1 MRLLRDYRI
10 TKLTD
15 DVLEFTLSGVDTSIA
30 NALRRIMIAEVS
42 RFSSFS
48 RPGAFRGDSHSNRE
62 RKHICPLR
70 RLYCTQTRSD
80 SHSPCQRR
88 PLHRHRRLL
97 HVLRTELRSV
107 HRKAGYKCRLWRRA
121 SSVMHRRR
129 EQAHQRDEQG
139 PHLPQPQLCAGP
151 HYRLE
156 RGIAG
161 GRGHSHRCS
170 GTGPGPACGVRG
182 HFGNHTPWS

>member
-151 HYRLE
+151 TSPARARNRWRE
-156 RGIAG
+156 RAFA
-161 GRGHSHRCS
+161 SLLWHR
-170 GTGPGPACGVRG
+170 PGPACGVRG